1 MGEIHPN
8 IEVMSIW
15 WEQFQ
20 TNLEAY
26 LIKGGVSAVVDTGAP
41 GTSIASALEPFGLS
55 LAGID
60 TVFLTHGHSDHIGGD
75 AALKAAGAKLMIH
88 GDDAVFIED
97 HSRCFDEFFAP
108 FVAAMGGAV
117 EKEKGA
123 FLKQMAPELA
133 VDRRLR
139 DNDLIDL
146 GGGVEIRVIHL
157 PGHSS
162 GSVGFYWEKEGL
174 LFTGDS
180 IQGLGTPDGSLPILF
195 DLSAY
200 QKSLQRLVEMPIR
213 YILSYHPNRG
223 VLLPPSTIMRGEEV
237 KQFLRDCSEAV
248 KRIAEAVEAQRRT
261 WAKGEGALFAATD
274 SVIKALPKNLGY
286 KPLAAQYV
294 PQFSLGTV
302 FWGLT
307 RP

>member
-8 IEVMSIW
+8 IETLSIW

-20 TNLEAY
+20 TNIEAY
-26 LIKGGVSAVVDTGAP
+26 LIKGGVSALVDTGAP
-41 GTSIASALEPFGLS
+41 GTSIASALKPFGLT
-55 LAGID
+55 LADID
-60 TVFLTHGHSDHIGGD
+60 TAFLTHGHSDHIGGN

-97 HSRCFDEFFAP
+97 HSRCFDEFYAP
-108 FVAAMGGAV
+108 FVAAVGGAV

-123 FLKQMAPELA
+123 FLKEMAPELA
-133 VDRRLR
+133 VDRRLL

-180 IQGLGTPDGSLPILF
+180 IQGLGTLDGSLPILF

-200 QKSLQRLVEMPIR
+200 QKSLQRLMEMPIR

-223 VLLPPSTIMRGEEV
+223 VLLPPSTIRRGHEV
-237 KQFLRDCSEAV
+237 KPYLRDCSEAV
-248 KRIAEAVEAQRRT
+248 KRIAEAVEAQRQT
-261 WAKGEGALFAATD
+261 WARGGSALNAATD
-274 SVIKALPKNLGY
+274 SVMKALPKNLGY
-286 KPLAAQYV
+286 KPLAQQFV